1 RERAQVAEA
10 AVLEH
15 DARAEA
21 REPPCRARERLGI
34 AIDAEQARVAA
45 GALEQL
51 LRVAAHADRAVHHPA
66 AATGTQEEGH
76 LVTQDRDVGVFG
88 FCTYARFVFGLLH
101 PCCVFG
107 LAPAYTGSFSF
118 DCARLRSRG
127 VATGSF
133 SFKCA
138 RLAFGRSSQ

>member
-45 GALEQL
+45 RALEQL

-66 AATGTQEEGH
+66 AATGTQQEGH
-76 LVTQDRDVGVFG
+76 LVTQDREVRVFGICMYTGGVFG
-88 FCTYARFVFGLLH
+88 IV
-101 PCCVFG
+101 
-107 LAPAYTGSFSF
+107 PADTGSFSF
-118 DCARLRSRG
+118 EFGRLHPRG

-138 RLAFGRSSQ
+138 RL